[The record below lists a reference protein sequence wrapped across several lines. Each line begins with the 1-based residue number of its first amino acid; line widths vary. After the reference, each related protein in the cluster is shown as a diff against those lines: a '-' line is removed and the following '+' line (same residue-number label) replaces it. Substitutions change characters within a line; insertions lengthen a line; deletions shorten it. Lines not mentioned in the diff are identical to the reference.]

1 MFKFAARVISG
12 RRKFD
17 HISDV
22 LLQLDWLNVEQLLNF
37 NDICLLHKIL
47 TTGEP
52 EALRASLSYNHEH
65 TSRRSRQSHHLHL
78 HRVTNN
84 HGKRTFMYR
93 AVQLYNQHVVSNDLA
108 GVSLRALKTSLRDI
122 LKCA

>member
-1 MFKFAARVISG
+1 M
-12 RRKFD
+12 
-17 HISDV
+17 
-22 LLQLDWLNVEQLLNF
+22 EQLLNF

-47 TTGEP
+47 TTGEL
-52 EALRASLSYNHEH
+52 EALRASLLYNHEH

-84 HGKRTFMYR
+84 HGKRTSMYR

-108 GVSLRALKTSLRDI
+108 GVSLRALN
-122 LKCA
+122 LKVAESV